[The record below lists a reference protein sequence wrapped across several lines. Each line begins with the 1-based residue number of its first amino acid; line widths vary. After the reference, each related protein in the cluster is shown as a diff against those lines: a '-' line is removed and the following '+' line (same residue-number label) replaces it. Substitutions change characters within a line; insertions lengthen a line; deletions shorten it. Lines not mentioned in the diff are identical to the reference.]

1 MLFRSCLCV
10 LPWASLRAFVPL
22 LPWRDQHAAV
32 ETMGPGC
39 IHVELFPQLRGGPL
53 TVKKGGRSHKLR
65 GWICVSGLLNQTGN
79 CGGVQTC
86 RLARV
91 AAPREQLM
99 IRDTGRHQLGTDAA
113 EDISI
118 LPSGWHW
125 GGFYTLSTGEGF
137 LQLQAPR
144 HLGAGQEWRRGPHP
158 RPAESESAFE
168 QEPPPQSCSHV
179 FNRNLIS
186 LICSMLICPG

>member
-1 MLFRSCLCV
+1 MQL
-10 LPWASLRAFVPL
+10 WKQWDQAAFT
-22 LPWRDQHAAV
+22 WR
-32 ETMGPGC
+32 
-39 IHVELFPQLRGGPL
+39 PL
-53 TVKKGGRSHKLR
+53 TEQKWGRSHKLR
-65 GWICVSGLLNQTGN
+65 GWISVSELSSQTRN

-99 IRDTGRHQLGTDAA
+99 IRDTGRHKLGTGAA
-113 EDISI
+113 GNISI
-118 LPSGWHW
+118 PPSGWNW
-125 GGFYTLSTGEGF
+125 GGFSTLSTGEGF

-144 HLGAGQEWRRGPHP
+144 HLGAGQEWRHGPHP

-168 QEPPPQSCSHV
+168 QEPPPQSCSRV

-186 LICSMLICPG
+186 LVCSMLICPG